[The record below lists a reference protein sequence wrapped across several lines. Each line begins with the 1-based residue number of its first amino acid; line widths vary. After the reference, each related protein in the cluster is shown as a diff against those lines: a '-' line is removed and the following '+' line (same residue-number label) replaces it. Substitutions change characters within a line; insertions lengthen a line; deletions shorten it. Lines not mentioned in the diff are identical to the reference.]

1 MPQLVSK
8 YFQMLEQPNLL
19 YDTFHQSLST
29 LSGGKYYQKDGERR
43 GYDPEVFSR
52 IFWEETEAEEEE
64 ERSVLIINIFARECW
79 AELIFVVF
87 SKQREIACTL
97 E

>member
-1 MPQLVSK
+1 MPQLVPK

-19 YDTFHQSLST
+19 DDTFHQSLST
-29 LSGGKYYQKDGERR
+29 LSGGKYYQKDGKRR

-64 ERSVLIINIFARECW
+64 ERSVLIINIFAREC
-79 AELIFVVF
+79 
-87 SKQREIACTL
+87 
-97 E
+97 